1 MIRSFFVF
9 IELRQNTENHAKYG
23 MKNIFKFGV
32 DNSGFKSYD
41 SEAVAREQTSEQPK
55 RTLITEQ

>member
-9 IELRQNTENHAKYG
+9 TELRQNTENHAKYG

-41 SEAVAREQTSEQPK
+41 SEAVARESKQANSQSV
-55 RTLITEQ
+55 L

>member
-1 MIRSFFVF
+1 MIRSFFAF
-9 IELRQNTENHAKYG
+9 TELRQNTENHAKYG

-41 SEAVAREQTSEQPK
+41 SEAVARESKQANSQSV
-55 RTLITEQ
+55 L